1 MGWGKEVV
9 SLIDLLVNLFL
20 VPLGSVAFV
29 CSQSLPFDMGKEL
42 WPKFPPSSCT
52 STSAAQGWGG
62 RGRPSPYI
70 CVVIQDSRLPPLPAP
85 LLPLPLLF
93 LLLGSPAQSWLL
105 VPSWGHPST
114 LTMAWRTKANSTPAP
129 PRLEQ
134 ELQGNGQ
141 EENRTLGLDDE

>member
-93 LLLGSPAQSWLL
+93 LLLGSPAQEEEEVEEASIL
-105 VPSWGHPST
+105 VATGVVV
-114 LTMAWRTKANSTPAP
+114 
-129 PRLEQ
+129 
-134 ELQGNGQ
+134 G
-141 EENRTLGLDDE
+141 EEKEETSRGRM